1 MQSTGGQKR
10 RIQWKQTFQSNK
22 REKKKE
28 KNWLCSGMWD
38 RAHLL
43 LPSGEN
49 EDGGESHPA
58 DEGQKTHAAQ
68 THDTN
73 KSSSSSRF
81 SLPAYKN
88 HQRENRSRQKNISTS
103 FDVCVPL
110 SLSPAQSLFLF
121 LFLARARARER
132 ERSGKT
138 SILATSDSSGS
149 RAADTSDGLGW
160 LFFPNNSGFE
170 PATLSAKE
178 PKGYGFNYL
187 FIYLFFSQLANLSV
201 IFVAKFRN
209 LAIFFSR
216 KMKKIKLNDWGIWG
230 ILFFNLRDFFSP
242 FFEIKKK
249 KSHI

>member
-121 LFLARARARER
+121 LFLARAREGTWEKRENLNTR
-132 ERSGKT
+132 NVRQQRQQSCRHKWWTGVVV
-138 SILATSDSSGS
+138 
-149 RAADTSDGLGW
+149 
-160 LFFPNNSGFE
+160 
-170 PATLSAKE
+170 
-178 PKGYGFNYL
+178 
-187 FIYLFFSQLANLSV
+187 FSKQLR
-201 IFVAKFRN
+201 IRT
-209 LAIFFSR
+209 
-216 KMKKIKLNDWGIWG
+216 
-230 ILFFNLRDFFSP
+230 RDLVS
-242 FFEIKKK
+242 
-249 KSHI
+249 

>member
-1 MQSTGGQKR
+1 MSV
-10 RIQWKQTFQSNK
+10 S
-22 REKKKE
+22 
-28 KNWLCSGMWD
+28 
-38 RAHLL
+38 
-43 LPSGEN
+43 
-49 EDGGESHPA
+49 
-58 DEGQKTHAAQ
+58 
-68 THDTN
+68 
-73 KSSSSSRF
+73 
-81 SLPAYKN
+81 
-88 HQRENRSRQKNISTS
+88 
-103 FDVCVPL
+103 L
-110 SLSPAQSLFLF
+110 SLSLPHSLSSSFSSS
-121 LFLARARARER
+121 RARARER

-216 KMKKIKLNDWGIWG
+216 KMKKIKLND
-230 ILFFNLRDFFSP
+230 
-242 FFEIKKK
+242 
-249 KSHI
+249 